1 MMDAA
6 QTARQQPAL
15 DPALLRF
22 RPLALADL
30 PLLHRW
36 LNEPAVARWYGAG
49 PTYATVETKYAPRI
63 AGATPTAPYLI
74 LYGGQ
79 SIGYIQTY
87 CIADYPAYARS
98 IGAVGDVGA
107 WGIDLLIGADA
118 YRGRG
123 LGAAALRAFTQDI
136 IFAQP
141 AATAC
146 LIGPHPEN
154 AVAIRAYTRAGFR
167 FVRAIA
173 ADDSG
178 EPVWLM
184 RLAREAYDAIFEKE

>member
-1 MMDAA
+1 MMDAK
-6 QTARQQPAL
+6 QHSPL

-36 LNEPAVARWYGAG
+36 LNDPAVGRWYGAG
-49 PTYATVETKYAPRI
+49 PTYAAVERKYAPRVR
-63 AGATPTAPYLI
+63 GETPTAPYLI
-74 LYGGQ
+74 LYGDQ
-79 SIGYIQTY
+79 PIGYIQTY
-87 CIADYPAYARS
+87 RIADYPAYARS
-98 IGAVGDVGA
+98 IGAADDAGA
-107 WGIDLLIGADA
+107 WGVDFLIGTDT

-123 LGAAALRAFTQDI
+123 LGAAALRAFTRQI
-136 IFAQP
+136 IFAHP
-141 AATAC
+141 AATTC
-146 LIGPHPEN
+146 LIGPHPKN
-154 AVAIRAYTRAGFR
+154 TVAIRAYQQSGFR

-184 RLAREAYDAIFEKE
+184 RLAREAR